1 MHLHIMMHGPLAQH
15 KQGISTSDKKQ
26 FTIVDTY
33 LDNFFHRLHF
43 LVRDVALSVFGINQI
58 KIQDQEQSA
67 LIFMKMNFYLSPT
80 F

>member
-1 MHLHIMMHGPLAQH
+1 MHLHIIMHGPLAQH

-43 LVRDVALSVFGINQI
+43 LVRDVALSVFSINQI
-58 KIQDQEQSA
+58 KIQDQGQSA